1 MQILYLDKD
10 QMQRRVARFDSL
22 APMVDLVSSM
32 ENMPKDM
39 REAASSQTVYG
50 LTSPTDSS
58 ENNFWDKG
66 AVSAGTPNFGAVYVR
81 AKPGQGVGSHIHRY
95 SYENFIVMEGVWRI
109 FWNSAEKEEHL
120 DLERYD
126 MISVPPGAMRRFQ
139 CVGDREGLLL
149 AFAYAERHSLADAGE
164 TMLSPVE
171 LDRLEKTF
179 GDKGPQ
185 HRAHLDRMRRN
196 VEGLSARETEDDRRF
211 AQSIAQFVAGD

>member
-1 MQILYLDKD
+1 MQILYLDQD
-10 QMQRRVARFDSL
+10 QMRRRVARFDSL

-32 ENMPKDM
+32 EAMPKDM
-39 REAASSQTVYG
+39 RESTSSQTVYG

-58 ENNFWDKG
+58 ETNFWDKG
-66 AVSAGTPNFGAVYVR
+66 AVSAGTANFGAVYVR

-95 SYENFIVMEGVWRI
+95 SYENFIVMEGTWRI

-149 AFAYAERHSLADAGE
+149 AFAYAERHRLADAGE

-171 LDRLEKTF
+171 LDRLETMF

-196 VEGLSARETEDDRRF
+196 LDSVSARETEDDRRF
-211 AQSIAQFVAGD
+211 AQSVAQFVADS